1 MELTNEAK
9 QNKNEVISFLS
20 RVEVS
25 VSDFSSPPL
34 AWIAVG
40 DDHNSGRISN
50 LLSPCIS
57 RSREI
62 RHFVGN
68 EPKNKTPRPNTVPP
82 PPLQGLLFLFPLFP
96 DLSEFVLVFKKSKIL
111 LALAF
116 SYSLIQTSTFDVI
129 AHLLYTTF
137 VTSASKQMTQSQ
149 SRGPQTR
156 IYSVRLREKSKSS
169 EICFCWLFWW
179 YEQTRQLPVRS
190 TDHTKRPT
198 QEFIISHDVR
208 IIIILEREGGGV
220 AVVYREKEKFL
231 TGEERAPAKTKA
243 NNWKR
248 SAWVRDKW
256 RRSWL
261 FGSQQRHHHCTTK
274 HAVGSLLPQGPS

>member
-169 EICFCWLFWW
+169 EICFCWLFLVVWANA
-179 YEQTRQLPVRS
+179 TVACAFDRS
-190 TDHTKRPT
+190 HETAH
-198 QEFIISHDVR
+198 SR
-208 IIIILEREGGGV
+208 IHHFTWRAYYYYFGEGKGGGGCCCV
-220 AVVYREKEKFL
+220 
-231 TGEERAPAKTKA
+231 
-243 NNWKR
+243 
-248 SAWVRDKW
+248 
-256 RRSWL
+256 
-261 FGSQQRHHHCTTK
+261 
-274 HAVGSLLPQGPS
+274 